1 MNSRMM
7 GAALAL
13 GLTLALS
20 AAEPGFTGG
29 LSPEDFAAAGLG
41 KLTPEERAKLD
52 ALVAAGGS
60 IRGLPPPA
68 GRQTPAPTAAQRAPE
83 DPAPPSGTARL
94 RIGTKVEYV
103 AEESEIDGV
112 FRGFSIG
119 TIFRLKNGTAWRV
132 VGNSYDTGPDPAVK
146 KVRIQPGSLGSTFLV
161 FEGVSIR
168 AKVEPLRTGR

>member
-1 MNSRMM
+1 MNARSI
-7 GAALAL
+7 GTVLALGIALAL
-13 GLTLALS
+13 P
-20 AAEPGFTGG
+20 AAGQGFTGG

-60 IRGLPPPA
+60 VRGLPRETGGAAPVPTA
-68 GRQTPAPTAAQRAPE
+68 TKRVSEESAPAP
-83 DPAPPSGTARL
+83 GTARL

-103 AEESEIDGV
+103 AEESEIEGV
-112 FRGFSIG
+112 FRGFSVG
-119 TIFRLKNGTAWRV
+119 TIFRLKNGSAWRV

-146 KVRIQPGSLGSTFLV
+146 KVRIQPGSLGSTFLI

-168 AKVEPLRTGR
+168 AKVEPLRTVR